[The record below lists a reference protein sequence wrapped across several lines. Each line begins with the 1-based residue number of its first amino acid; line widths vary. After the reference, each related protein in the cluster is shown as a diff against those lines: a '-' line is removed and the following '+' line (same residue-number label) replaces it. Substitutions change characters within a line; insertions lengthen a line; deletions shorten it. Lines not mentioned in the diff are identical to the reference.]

1 MYQLHSSGLAISG
14 AKKAAKVS
22 HRTAG
27 EGLVGASVLSRG
39 TGSSPGGVRAALVEL
54 NCETDFV
61 ARNALFGR
69 LVADVAH
76 TAAFLAESGSNEAHP
91 HEHEHE
97 HEHEHGK
104 KYIHPVQ

>member
-27 EGLVGASVLSRG
+27 EGLVSASVLSRG

-69 LVADVAH
+69 RCDMPDGDVKLSEPY
-76 TAAFLAESGSNEAHP
+76 TTRQGVLAHP
-91 HEHEHE
+91 SAKVVVFDWPS
-97 HEHEHGK
+97 GLCD
-104 KYIHPVQ
+104 YP